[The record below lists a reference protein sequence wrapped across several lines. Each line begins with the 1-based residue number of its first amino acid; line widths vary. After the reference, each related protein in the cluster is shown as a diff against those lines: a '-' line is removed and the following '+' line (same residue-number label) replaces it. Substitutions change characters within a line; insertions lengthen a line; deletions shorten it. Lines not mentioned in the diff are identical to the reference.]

1 MRLAK
6 KHWNLS
12 TRLANPPARMRDNHR
27 AAGILSGVL
36 ALAVAFN
43 VQAFASTP
51 PAQPLLKQG
60 SCPSGYSQSG
70 NYCNPGS
77 NARYAVQKE
86 GSCPSGYS
94 QNGDYCLAGPNAKLA
109 VPKRGSCPSGY
120 SQSGDYCLSS
130 R

>member
-1 MRLAK
+1 MRTLMLVMSA
-6 KHWNLS
+6 LC
-12 TRLANPPARMRDNHR
+12 
-27 AAGILSGVL
+27 LSGL
-36 ALAVAFN
+36 AM
-43 VQAFASTP
+43 ASSP
-51 PAQPLLKQG
+51 PAQPLPKQG

-77 NARYAVQKE
+77 NARYAVLKE

-94 QNGDYCLAGPNAKLA
+94 QSGNFCLAGPNARLA